1 MSDPY
6 YENQLLQP
14 QFGGFAAAISRQLS
28 VTYAPDSDDDPHH
41 QDAAKVVIPV
51 FNTQDPA
58 SISLASGCSSAD
70 TVLTLSRQFSASEL
84 FASRAIFVDSEAMIV
99 SGTNLAAHTVTV
111 ARGQAG
117 TRAQSHSA
125 GAAVI
130 INSNSLSN
138 QVRFPIASEDGHTYF
153 FTWDAYWTDSYSR
166 SGLTN
171 HKAFQLGS
179 GGNI

>member
-1 MSDPY
+1 M
-6 YENQLLQP
+6 
-14 QFGGFAAAISRQLS
+14 
-28 VTYAPDSDDDPHH
+28 
-41 QDAAKVVIPV
+41 
-51 FNTQDPA
+51 
-58 SISLASGCSSAD
+58 
-70 TVLTLSRQFSASEL
+70 
-84 FASRAIFVDSEAMIV
+84 
-99 SGTNLAAHTVTV
+99 VTV

-138 QVRFPIASEDGHTYF
+138 QVRCPIASEDGHTYF